1 MKKVIRII
9 ALVAIPAFMSSCI
22 AIQSVSV
29 SNPDSGSGS
38 AVTGDAS
45 GMGFL
50 MLTTPD
56 AASLEKEAL
65 AAAKANGATKNM
77 TARLQMRQWL
87 LVQNYRVIVTGEK

>member
-1 MKKVIRII
+1 MKKVLRIV

-22 AIQSVSV
+22 AISSVSV
-29 SNPDSGSGS
+29 SDPASGAGS
-38 AVTGDAS
+38 TVTGDAS

-50 MLTTPD
+50 MLIAPD
-56 AASLEKEAL
+56 AESLEKEAL

-77 TARLQMRQWL
+77 TARLQMRNWM